1 MRYDTE
7 CKEAAERLF
16 GRIHG
21 HLLSIRD
28 TFNLPM
34 ADAGIADE
42 NNALLQALE
51 AGDPMEIESALHDID
66 RGECEFCDAPMVDCF
81 DANGNEFLDC
91 SGGCKA
97 SEGYYT
103 P

>member
-16 GRIHG
+16 SRIHG

-34 ADAGIADE
+34 ADAAIADE
-42 NNALLQALE
+42 NNALLTALE
-51 AGDPMEIESALHDID
+51 AGDAMEVEDALYDID
-66 RGECEFCDAPMVDCF
+66 HEFEED
-81 DANGNEFLDC
+81 E
-91 SGGCKA
+91 
-97 SEGYYT
+97 
-103 P
+103 